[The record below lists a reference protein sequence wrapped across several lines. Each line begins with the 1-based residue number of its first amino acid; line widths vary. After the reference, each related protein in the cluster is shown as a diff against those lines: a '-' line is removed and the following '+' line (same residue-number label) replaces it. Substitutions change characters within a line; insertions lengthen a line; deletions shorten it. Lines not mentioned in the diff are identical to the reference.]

1 VTLIDRR
8 AFLTG
13 AGALAGL
20 ASPAIAQTPADIAPR
35 GGVAIEIAVRPI
47 ASFRPREPERRR
59 FGPLAFVGG
68 LELTCRHPA
77 FGGWSGL
84 HVDAADRLVAVGDR
98 GSWLTARLTRRDGR
112 ANGLAQAMLSPI
124 LGPDGTPL
132 GRRLSRDAEGLAMA
146 DGEAFVTVERRHA
159 ILRFPFARDGVR
171 AHGRLV
177 PLPAEARRLPANSG
191 LEAIAMMPDGQPEAG
206 RLVALAERA
215 GDGTTSPGFIL
226 NARGEGP
233 ASGRLDYVRRDGFDV
248 TDMAFLPDGRALV
261 LERRFGW
268 LSGLAIRLRLVA
280 KGVIRSGARL
290 DPEPVL
296 TADMGEE
303 IDNME
308 GLAVHR
314 RPDGTTRVTLLS
326 DDNFSSWQ
334 RTLLLEFDW
343 VG

>member
-35 GGVAIEIAVRPI
+35 GGVAIEIAARPI

-112 ANGLAQAMLSPI
+112 ASGLAQAMLSPI
-124 LGPDGTPL
+124 LGPDGMPL

-159 ILRFPFARDGVR
+159 ILRFPFGRDGVR
-171 AHGRLV
+171 AHGRMV

-191 LEAIAMMPDGQPEAG
+191 LEAIAMMPDGLPEAG
-206 RLVALAERA
+206 RLVTLAERS
-215 GDGTTSPGFIL
+215 GDSTTSPGFIL
-226 NARGEGP
+226 NAGGEGP
-233 ASGRLDYVRRDGFDV
+233 ASGRFDYVRRDGFDV
-248 TDMAFLPDGRALV
+248 TDIAFLPDGRALV

-280 KGVIRSGARL
+280 KGAIRSAARL